1 VAMLCVLVV
10 GMPTASINAQ
20 PASPAGKTGGTA
32 APSAKALATA
42 GKLYKAAEAAM
53 ASGSFD
59 DAARD
64 YGAAYEITKD
74 SLLFFK
80 IASAHDRG
88 GRCPVALNYYRRY
101 LAEGNPA
108 PEFVTLTNQRIS
120 ACEKPNREK
129 PAPPMKSPAASE
141 PAREPAPLPRP
152 VEEHVHSTSNK
163 RTLAWV
169 ATGTSLAFVTV
180 GAVLAI
186 AANSTQAD
194 IDDLVATRSA
204 SGQPPT
210 FDGTTKS
217 RYDDLIKT
225 GDRSERLSWGAFGL
239 AGAAAATATYLF
251 VTSKDHTESAPT
263 AQVTPVFG
271 RDYAS
276 VQATV
281 RF

>member
-1 VAMLCVLVV
+1 MLCALVV
-10 GMPTASINAQ
+10 GVPTASINAQ
-20 PASPAGKTGGTA
+20 PALPAGKTGGTA
-32 APSAKALATA
+32 ALNAKALATA

-108 PEFVTLTNQRIS
+108 PEFVTLTNQRIAS
-120 ACEKPNREK
+120 CEKPDV
-129 PAPPMKSPAASE
+129 PLAAYKVRPETLE
-141 PAREPAPLPRP
+141 PVKMVDVVEP
-152 VEEHVHSTSNK
+152 VHSTGTK

-169 ATGTSLAFVTV
+169 ATGTSLAFATV

-194 IDDLVATRSA
+194 IDDLVATRLT
-204 SGQPPT
+204 SGRPRHA
-210 FDGTTKS
+210 TT
-217 RYDDLIKT
+217 
-225 GDRSERLSWGAFGL
+225 
-239 AGAAAATATYLF
+239 
-251 VTSKDHTESAPT
+251 TS
-263 AQVTPVFG
+263 
-271 RDYAS
+271 
-276 VQATV
+276 
-281 RF
+281 

>member
-1 VAMLCVLVV
+1 MLWVLVV

-108 PEFVTLTNQRIS
+108 PEFVTLTNQRIAS
-120 ACEKPNREK
+120 CEKPDV
-129 PAPPMKSPAASE
+129 PLAAYKVRPETLE
-141 PAREPAPLPRP
+141 PVKMVDVVEP
-152 VEEHVHSTSNK
+152 VHSTGTK

-169 ATGTSLAFVTV
+169 ATGTSLAFATV

-194 IDDLVATRSA
+194 IDDLVATRLT
-204 SGQPPT
+204 SGRPPT

-217 RYDDLIKT
+217 RYNDLIKT
-225 GDRSERLSWGAFGL
+225 GERSERLSWAAFGL

-263 AQVTPVFG
+263 AQVTPVLG